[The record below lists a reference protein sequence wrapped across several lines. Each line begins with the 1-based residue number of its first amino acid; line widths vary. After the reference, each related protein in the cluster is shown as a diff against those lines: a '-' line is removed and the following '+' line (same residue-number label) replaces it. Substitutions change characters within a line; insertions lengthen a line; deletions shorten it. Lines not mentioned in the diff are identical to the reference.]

1 MADDSSSGAEWQ
13 ISLAE
18 WSLNR
23 SLESGLLSNLDF
35 PRVAREDFGIDT
47 IELVNTLM
55 EGPEVGFVRELDQR
69 ARDCGVRVLL
79 LMCDDEGDL
88 CAVDADERLTAA
100 KNHHKWLE
108 AARALGARAIRVNTG
123 PENAAADGEAVRRC
137 AESCRSILDYAEKLD
152 LQVLIENHGGL
163 SFDMDLLDELLR
175 RVDHPLFGTLPDFG
189 NFPPDI
195 DRYDAVRRM
204 MPHAKS
210 VSAKCFDFDDETG
223 EEVTFD
229 LVRMLDLVRDSGYR
243 GYLGIEYEGDRLDE
257 YEGIRRAKRALQRWI
272 EGN

>member
-1 MADDSSSGAEWQ
+1 
-13 ISLAE
+13 
-18 WSLNR
+18 
-23 SLESGLLSNLDF
+23 
-35 PRVAREDFGIDT
+35 
-47 IELVNTLM
+47 
-55 EGPEVGFVRELDQR
+55 
-69 ARDCGVRVLL
+69 
-79 LMCDDEGDL
+79 
-88 CAVDADERLTAA
+88 
-100 KNHHKWLE
+100 
-108 AARALGARAIRVNTG
+108 
-123 PENAAADGEAVRRC
+123 
-137 AESCRSILDYAEKLD
+137 
-152 LQVLIENHGGL
+152 
-163 SFDMDLLDELLR
+163 MDLLDELLR